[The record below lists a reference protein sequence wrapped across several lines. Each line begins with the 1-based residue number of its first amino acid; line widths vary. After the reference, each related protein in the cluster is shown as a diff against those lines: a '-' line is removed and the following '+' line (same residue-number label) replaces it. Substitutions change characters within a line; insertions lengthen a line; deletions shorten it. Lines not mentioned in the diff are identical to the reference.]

1 MLRNVEDEH
10 CFSTLASLKSK
21 LRVTFDPHLPLVVG
35 MYSYKF
41 STLESFPYV
50 ATFLAWIGVVNRYG
64 LLA

>member
-10 CFSTLASLKSK
+10 CFSTLAFLKSE
-21 LRVTFDPHLPLVVG
+21 LHATFDPRLPHVVG

-41 STLESFPYV
+41 STLESYPYV
-50 ATFLAWIGVVNRYG
+50 ATFPAWIGVVNHYG